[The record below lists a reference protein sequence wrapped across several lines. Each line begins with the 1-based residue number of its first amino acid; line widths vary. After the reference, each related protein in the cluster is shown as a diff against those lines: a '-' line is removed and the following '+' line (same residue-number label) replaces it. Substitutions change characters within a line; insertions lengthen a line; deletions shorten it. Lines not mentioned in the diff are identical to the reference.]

1 MLINITF
8 GVKIDIVDITG
19 GNILVII
26 CKWCGKKKRVPK
38 YEVKR
43 GNGKFCSRSCA
54 GTYHYYRKN
63 KYIIGGKSGSDNP
76 NWKGGITYC
85 SKGYKMVY
93 MPEHP
98 YAVNCYVMAHR
109 VAMEEAIGR
118 FITPQEKVH
127 HRDGNKHNNSIR
139 NLFLFP
145 SNSLHSKFHHAKR
158 ENPSLSEEQFMR
170 RYLDQTS

>member
-1 MLINITF
+1 MVNFVAGHVPALTIT
-8 GVKIDIVDITG
+8 TG
-19 GNILVII
+19 
-26 CKWCGKKKRVPK
+26 
-38 YEVKR
+38 
-43 GNGKFCSRSCA
+43 
-54 GTYHYYRKN
+54 KN

-127 HRDGNKHNNSIR
+127 HRGR
-139 NLFLFP
+139 QQ
-145 SNSLHSKFHHAKR
+145 A
-158 ENPSLSEEQFMR
+158 
-170 RYLDQTS
+170 